1 MATYPKR
8 VASPPFGANKL
19 LNWDDVR
26 VFLALARNPK
36 LGAAAK
42 ALGIDPTTLSRR
54 MARLAQSTNATLFE
68 QHDGQ
73 QVLTQRGQELLGLAE
88 KAEVAMLEVQEAKPK
103 GEMAGLI
110 RVAVPESFGIWFLGA
125 RLKAFQDAFPNI
137 IVELISPSWYYSPLK
152 REVDVAILSQRPV
165 RGPLTTRR
173 LVNTPMKLYASS
185 DYLDAHPPI
194 RALDDLKG
202 HRFVGYVRDILPSV
216 QLDRWNELVPGINTD
231 MRTTSIAIQSR
242 AVASGAG
249 LGVLPYYVGSSDPNL
264 VPVLAEDVRMVQ
276 GFWLVVRED
285 VRYNDRIDAFV
296 SWLVKLVR
304 DNLSFFYEKDQ

>member
-1 MATYPKR
+1 
-8 VASPPFGANKL
+8 L

-26 VFLALARNPK
+26 IFLALARNPK

-42 ALGIDPTTLSRR
+42 ALAIDPTTLSRR

-73 QVLTQRGQELLGLAE
+73 QVLTQRGRELLSLAE
-88 KAEVAMLEVQEAKPK
+88 KAEAAMLEVQEAKPK
-103 GEMAGLI
+103 GEMAGLV
-110 RVAVPESFGIWFLGA
+110 RVAVPESFGMWFLGE
-125 RLKAFQDAFPNI
+125 RIKAFQDAYPNI
-137 IVELISPSWYYSPLK
+137 DVELISPSWYYSPLK

-173 LVNTPMKLYASS
+173 LVNTPMKLYASRA
-185 DYLDAHPPI
+185 YLDAHPPI
-194 RALDDLKG
+194 RTLEDLAG
-202 HRFVGYVRDILPSV
+202 HRFVGYVRDILPSA
-216 QLDRWNELVPGINTD
+216 QLDRWSELVPGINSNF
-231 MRTTSIAIQSR
+231 RTTSIAIQAK

-249 LGVLPYYVGSSDPNL
+249 LGVLPYYVGLDDPSL
-264 VPVLAEDVRMVQ
+264 VPILSEEVRMVQ

-285 VRYNDRIDAFV
+285 VRYNGRIDVFV

-304 DNLSFFYEKDQ
+304 DNLAFFYEKGNEG